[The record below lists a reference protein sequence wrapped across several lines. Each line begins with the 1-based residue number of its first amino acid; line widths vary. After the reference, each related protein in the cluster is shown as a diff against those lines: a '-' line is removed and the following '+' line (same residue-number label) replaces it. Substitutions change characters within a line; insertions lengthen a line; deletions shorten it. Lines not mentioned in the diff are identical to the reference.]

1 MIPARSRLL
10 HIYDADDFSIDLTA
24 SIRRNNPFRSMLD
37 VVYAVPIH
45 DGKLGLR
52 NALDELVSNGQ
63 EFGSALFETHGSTG
77 AIYFGGQAVT
87 GHDFRG
93 YFAGRGYERI
103 FSYLWARI
111 YFNGCNVADAP
122 NGWEFLDGAGSLFL
136 KRGGGT
142 AFAQTKVGR
151 PIFFTGHVHHFGSS
165 TSYSLWAPGGVF
177 AGHDVDGDENG
188 SCGHA

>member
-10 HIYDADDFSIDLTA
+10 HIYDANDNSIISTA
-24 SIRRNNPFRSMLD
+24 FVRRNNPFRSMLD
-37 VVYAVPIH
+37 VIHSVPI
-45 DGKLGLR
+45 DGGKLDLR
-52 NALDELVSNGQ
+52 NALDALVTGGHQ
-63 EFGSALFETHGSTG
+63 FGRALFETHGSTG
-77 AIYFGGQAVT
+77 AIYFGGQAIT
-87 GHDFRG
+87 GSDFRG
-93 YFAGRGYERI
+93 YFADRGYERI

-122 NGWEFLDGAGSLFL
+122 NGWDFLDGAGSLFL

-142 AFAQTKVGR
+142 AFAQTGLGR
-151 PIFFTGHVHHFGSS
+151 PIILTGHVHHFGSS

-177 AGHDVDGDENG
+177 TGHDVDGDGNG